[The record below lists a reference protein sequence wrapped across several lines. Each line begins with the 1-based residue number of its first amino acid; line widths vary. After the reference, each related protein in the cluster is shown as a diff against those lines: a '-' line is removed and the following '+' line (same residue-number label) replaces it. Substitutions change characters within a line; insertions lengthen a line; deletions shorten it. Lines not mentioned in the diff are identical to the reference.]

1 MTPIIRDYHSGDLRK
16 VWGSIAPNDM
26 RELTKAGITDPD
38 AVEMDNAKE
47 GAHLRT
53 VEAPNGAVL
62 AVYGA
67 IPSDAYNTAVV
78 WALPSVDAKKHWRWF
93 VRATEAM
100 LRELSS
106 SVDRAIL
113 YNYKDAEQEAHIAWL
128 KRIGFTV
135 TRPKIELKEPV
146 VLIERTFL

>member
-1 MTPIIRDYHSGDLRK
+1 MTPIIRDYRSGDLRK

-26 RELTKAGITDPD
+26 RELAKADITDPD
-38 AVEMDNAKE
+38 AVELDNARW

-67 IPSDAYNTAVV
+67 IPVGDPYAVV
-78 WALPSVDAKKHWRWF
+78 WALPSVAAKKHWRGF
-93 VRATEAM
+93 VRNTEAM

-106 SVDRAIL
+106 SVDRATL
-113 YNYKDAEQEAHIAWL
+113 YNIKDDDQVSHIAWL

-135 TRPKIELKEPV
+135 TRPDKEPV
-146 VLIERTFL
+146 VLVERTFT

>member
-1 MTPIIRDYHSGDLRK
+1 MTPIIRDYRSGDLRK

-26 RELTKAGITDPD
+26 RELAKAGITDPD
-38 AVEMDNAKE
+38 AVELDNAKE

-53 VEAPNGAVL
+53 VEAPSGAVL

-78 WALPSVDAKKHWRWF
+78 WALPSADAKKHWRWF
-93 VRATEAM
+93 VRNTEAM
-100 LRELSS
+100 LQELST
-106 SVDRAIL
+106 SVDRATL
-113 YNYKDAEQEAHIAWL
+113 YNIKDNDQVAHIAWL

-135 TRPKIELKEPV
+135 TRPYKEPV
-146 VLIERTFL
+146 VLVERTFT

>member
-1 MTPIIRDYHSGDLRK
+1 MTPIIRDYRAGDLRK
-16 VWGSIAPNDM
+16 VWGCLAANDL
-26 RELTKAGITDPD
+26 RELALANITDPD
-38 AVEMDNAKE
+38 AVELDNAKE

-67 IPSDAYNTAVV
+67 IPSHAYNTAVV
-78 WALPSVDAKKHWRWF
+78 WALPSTDAKKHWRWF

-100 LRELSS
+100 LQELAA
-106 SVDRAIL
+106 SVDRAVL
-113 YNYKDAEQEAHIAWL
+113 YNYKDADQEAHIAWL

-135 TRPKIELKEPV
+135 TRPKIELKSPV
-146 VLIERTFL
+146 VLIERTFT